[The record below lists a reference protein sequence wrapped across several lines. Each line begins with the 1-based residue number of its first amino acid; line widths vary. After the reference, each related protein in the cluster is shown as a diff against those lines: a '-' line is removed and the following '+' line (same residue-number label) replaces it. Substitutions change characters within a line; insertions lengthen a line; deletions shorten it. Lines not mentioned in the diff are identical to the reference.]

1 MFSIYDEI
9 DYKLM
14 MRIYNEELDW
24 DLFDKTLESEMCN
37 MEIWRLK
44 LKCLMY
50 DMIYEL
56 GFNIY

>member
-1 MFSIYDEI
+1 
-9 DYKLM
+9 M

-24 DLFDKTLESEMCN
+24 DLFDKILESEMCN

-50 DMIYEL
+50 YIYMNWDSRYIKL
-56 GFNIY
+56 RFIDPLCI